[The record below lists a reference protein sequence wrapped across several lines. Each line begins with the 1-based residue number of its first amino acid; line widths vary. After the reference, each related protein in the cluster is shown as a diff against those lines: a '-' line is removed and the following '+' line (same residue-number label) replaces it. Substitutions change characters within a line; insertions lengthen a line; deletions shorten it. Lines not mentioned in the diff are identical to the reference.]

1 MNRRSFI
8 SAGAAFAATTPFV
21 VVAAASSK
29 ARTPNNPLPEVENGQ
44 ILTAEYINSIIKR
57 INEIDSRE

>member
-21 VVAAASSK
+21 VVASVPSRAHGA
-29 ARTPNNPLPEVENGQ
+29 NEPLPEVENGQ
-44 ILTAEYINSIIKR
+44 ILTAEYINSIIRR
-57 INEIDSRE
+57 INEIDSRG